1 MKLRILLGTL
11 AAAMLM
17 QACVPLVVGGIAGGV
32 VSAIDRRT
40 YKEQFR
46 DAEIERTFNYN
57 FAKELEA
64 KTAVSASAFN
74 GWVLLTGQAIDEQAR
89 GEVEA
94 LVRRVPNVRQIF
106 NEITIGYPASFSSR
120 ANDRLLASNLRARLI
135 NEKDLASIQV
145 KLTVVGST
153 AYLMGMLTEAETRVA
168 IAVARSTSGI
178 QKVVSMVETISPEV
192 AKQRDLH
199 SEQAPAGKP

>member
-1 MKLRILLGTL
+1 MKFRILLGAL
-11 AAAMLM
+11 AATMAL
-17 QACVPLVVGGIAGGV
+17 QACVPLVIGGIAGGV
-32 VSAIDRRT
+32 VTAIDRRT

-57 FAKELEA
+57 IPKELEA
-64 KTAVSASAFN
+64 KTSVSASAFN
-74 GWVLLTGQAIDEQAR
+74 GWVLLTGQAFDDKAR

-94 LVRRVPNVRQIF
+94 LARSVSNVRQVF

-135 NEKDLASIQV
+135 NEKDLSSIQV
-145 KLTVVGST
+145 KLVVVGGT
-153 AYLMGMLTEAETRVA
+153 AYLMGMLTDAEAKLA
-168 IAVARSTSGI
+168 IAVARSTSGV
-178 QKVVSMVETISPEV
+178 QKVVSMIEVISPEV

-199 SEQAPAGKP
+199 TEQEPAK